1 MNVLLL
7 NKKVYTVDQRNVRD
21 AIIKKIRTEMP
32 GTPFAA
38 ALIAHLQKMGSR
50 SLDKYNDL
58 ELVLEE
64 YHVTL
69 RFATHKQDG
78 EAMRYTLD
86 RLTMEPCPE
95 FKKKWTDALKIW

>member
-7 NKKVYTVDQRNVRD
+7 NKKVYHVDQRNVRD
-21 AIIKKIRTEMP
+21 GIIKKIRTEMP

-64 YHVTL
+64 HHVTL
-69 RFATHKQDG
+69 RFATTRTDG

-95 FKKKWTDALKIW
+95 FKKRWTDVIKIW